1 VHSPLDDI
9 TGVQR
14 QTLIKKSDSIKA
26 NFEHVDVN
34 KNFDKKEKIN
44 VSIGIFTNCLLRN
57 QYEV

>member
-1 VHSPLDDI
+1 VHSTLDDI

-14 QTLIKKSDSIKA
+14 QTLIKKSGSIKA

-34 KNFDKKEKIN
+34 KNFDKKEETN
-44 VSIGIFTNCLLRN
+44 ASIGIFTNCLLRN

>member
-9 TGVQR
+9 AGVQR
-14 QTLIKKSDSIKA
+14 QTLIKKSSSIKA

-34 KNFDKKEKIN
+34 KNFDKKEKTN
-44 VSIGIFTNCLLRN
+44 ASMEIFTNCLLRN